1 MVGLA
6 GCGASNPPAPP
17 VTTPASTAT
26 PTRAPEAPKQTPTP
40 VRPTRDPG
48 PTASPSPTAP
58 EATRSATTPT
68 PTPATTPTTT
78 PATTPATTITTTPTT
93 TPTPTPAT
101 TPTPTPTPTT
111 TTTPNPAAPRA
122 LHSLKTRTLSPG
134 ATGPELA
141 ELARGNTAFA
151 FDLYRALAQREG
163 NLFYSPHSISL
174 ALALTYAG
182 ARGETERQM
191 AETLRFSLAQDRLH
205 PAFNALDLALASRGS
220 EATDGDGFRLSIANA
235 VWGQEEH
242 AFSTAFLDILAE
254 QYGGDVQRTDFRSA
268 PEESRV
274 RINDWV
280 ASETEGRIASL
291 VPPGAIK
298 PLTRL
303 VLANAI
309 YFNAAWQLPFD
320 ERATA
325 PLPFYPLR
333 GGEVEASMMRQEGS
347 FGYMRGAGYQAV
359 ELLYQGGQISMTILL
374 PDEGR
379 FREIEGLLDA
389 SLTDAILENLETRP
403 VLLTMP
409 KFGVEATFNL
419 AGTLSEMGMPDA
431 FDERAADFSGM
442 DGRSCRTGGDQ
453 CLLISDVVHQAFVE
467 VDEAGTEAA
476 AATAVIVGVRR
487 AVDPGEL
494 VTLTVD
500 RPFIFLVRDR
510 ATGALLFVGRVS
522 ELEQP
527 E

>member
-1 MVGLA
+1 M
-6 GCGASNPPAPP
+6 
-17 VTTPASTAT
+17 
-26 PTRAPEAPKQTPTP
+26 
-40 VRPTRDPG
+40 
-48 PTASPSPTAP
+48 
-58 EATRSATTPT
+58 
-68 PTPATTPTTT
+68 
-78 PATTPATTITTTPTT
+78 
-93 TPTPTPAT
+93 
-101 TPTPTPTPTT
+101 
-111 TTTPNPAAPRA
+111 
-122 LHSLKTRTLSPG
+122 HSLKTRTLSPG

-191 AETLRFSLAQDRLH
+191 AETLRFSLPQDRLH

-220 EATDGDGFRLSIANA
+220 EATDGDGDGFRLSIANA

-291 VPPGAIK
+291 VPPGAIDA
-298 PLTRL
+298 LTRL

-309 YFNAAWQLPFD
+309 YFNATWQLPFD
-320 ERATA
+320 KRATA

-389 SLTDAILENLETRP
+389 SLTDAILENLETRR

>member
-1 MVGLA
+1 M
-6 GCGASNPPAPP
+6 
-17 VTTPASTAT
+17 
-26 PTRAPEAPKQTPTP
+26 
-40 VRPTRDPG
+40 
-48 PTASPSPTAP
+48 
-58 EATRSATTPT
+58 
-68 PTPATTPTTT
+68 
-78 PATTPATTITTTPTT
+78 
-93 TPTPTPAT
+93 
-101 TPTPTPTPTT
+101 
-111 TTTPNPAAPRA
+111 
-122 LHSLKTRTLSPG
+122 HSLKTRTLSPG
-134 ATGPELA
+134 ATEPELA
-141 ELARGNTAFA
+141 ELVRGNAAFA
-151 FDLYRALAQREG
+151 FDLYRKLAQGEG
-163 NLFYSPHSISL
+163 DLFYSPHSISL
-174 ALALTYAG
+174 ALAMTYAG
-182 ARGETERQM
+182 AGGETERQM
-191 AETLRFSLAQDRLH
+191 AETLRFPLPQARLH
-205 PAFNALDLALASRGS
+205 PAFNAHDLALASRG
-220 EATDGDGFRLSIANA
+220 EGATEEDGDGFRLSIANA
-235 VWGQEEH
+235 IWGQEDH
-242 AFSTAFLDILAE
+242 PFLTAFLDILAE

-274 RINDWV
+274 RINEWV
-280 ASETEGRIASL
+280 ARETEGRIASL
-291 VPPGAIK
+291 VPPGAID

-309 YFNAAWQLPFD
+309 YFKAAWKLPFD

-359 ELLYQGGQISMTILL
+359 ELLYQGGEISMTILL
-374 PDEGR
+374 PDDGR

-409 KFGVEATFNL
+409 KFGVEATFSL

-442 DGRSCRTGGDQ
+442 DGRSCRTGGDG
-453 CLLISDVVHQAFVE
+453 CLLITDVVHQAFVE

-476 AATAVIVGVRR
+476 AATAVIVGVKR
-487 AVDPGEL
+487 AVEPGEL